1 MHAHNLNAHH
11 HDHHPSTVHH
21 RRNETK
27 KKAQTSGNSFFMRYP
42 MIREGYVL
50 SPTRDYIRKT
60 NLDSHDTTTPKSLP
74 YRFPTCFGRLKW
86 NQLSLDERKEKNKLG
101 VDLLSSKMLETTGRH
116 VETTHTRRL
125 NTPFQVPR
133 DNWPTIFLSE
143 FVYWNVEEFNAESSG
158 LP

>member
-1 MHAHNLNAHH
+1 
-11 HDHHPSTVHH
+11 
-21 RRNETK
+21 
-27 KKAQTSGNSFFMRYP
+27 MRYP

-101 VDLLSSKMLETTGRH
+101 VDLLPSKMLETTGRH
-116 VETTHTRRL
+116 VERYKKVKYTVSSSAGQLANHLFVGICVLECRRI
-125 NTPFQVPR
+125 QR
-133 DNWPTIFLSE
+133 
-143 FVYWNVEEFNAESSG
+143 
-158 LP
+158 